1 MKFATAVLALV
12 LGLAGCSST
21 SAPAP
26 PSSTAAVAPP
36 TASTMPAAPS
46 SPDASVDGT
55 PTAAPDLA
63 SQFREIL
70 GTDFNGS
77 ALVSRDGD
85 LLFAEGI
92 GMADDA
98 NGIPNTPETRFRLG
112 SVTKQFTAM
121 AVLMLASQG
130 LLKTT
135 DPVCDYVDTCPDG
148 WDVVTIEHLLSH
160 SSGIAN
166 FTDQPGFD
174 PMKAATPADTVA
186 SVADIPLAFEPGASF
201 AYSNTGYVLLGMVI
215 ERASGL
221 DYETFLEQHIFEPL
235 GMADSGYEHGDT
247 PGLAVGYASEF
258 EQSDALDMSV
268 PYAAGGLYS
277 TVLDLQR
284 WVDALDADALVD
296 AAAMQRFV
304 TPLADTADGGNIGY
318 AYGVSVGDED
328 GHRVVSHER
337 RDQRLLHLPGVVSGR
352 RAHDRAAHEPRGR
365 PRPRHDREARRRPGP
380 REPVG
385 HRRPLI
391 RSSCRAW
398 MRGDTRT
405 SRAGAGRTSPDRVAD
420 GRNQMEVDGH
430 PVECHARRVP
440 AREAERELMSRGS

>member
-1 MKFATAVLALV
+1 MRFATAVIALM
-12 LGLAGCSST
+12 LGLAGCSSA
-21 SAPAP
+21 SAPATP
-26 PSSTAAVAPP
+26 PPTAALAPP
-36 TASTMPAAPS
+36 TASTMPAAPA

-63 SQFREIL
+63 SQLREIL

-98 NGIPNTPETRFRLG
+98 NGIPNTPKTRFRLG

-121 AVLMLASQG
+121 AVLMLASLG
-130 LLKTT
+130 LLRTT
-135 DPVCDYVDTCPDG
+135 DPVCDYMDTCPDE

-174 PMKAATPADTVA
+174 LMKAATPADTVA

-247 PGLAVGYASEF
+247 PGLAVGYASAF
-258 EQSDALDMSV
+258 EEADALDMSV

-277 TVLDLQR
+277 TVLDLP
-284 WVDALDADALVD
+284 ALGGRARRYALVD
-296 AAAMQRFV
+296 AQAMQRFV
-304 TPLADTADGGNIGY
+304 TPLAD
-318 AYGVSVGDED
+318 
-328 GHRVVSHER
+328 R
-337 RDQRLLHLPGVVSGR
+337 R
-352 RAHDRAAHEPRGR
+352 
-365 PRPRHDREARRRPGP
+365 
-380 REPVG
+380 
-385 HRRPLI
+385 
-391 RSSCRAW
+391 
-398 MRGDTRT
+398 TK
-405 SRAGAGRTSPDRVAD
+405 
-420 GRNQMEVDGH
+420 
-430 PVECHARRVP
+430 
-440 AREAERELMSRGS
+440 RGSATPTA

>member
-1 MKFATAVLALV
+1 MRPWTVVLALV
-12 LGLAGCSST
+12 LALAGCSST
-21 SAPAP
+21 SAPA
-26 PSSTAAVAPP
+26 
-36 TASTMPAAPS
+36 STMPPAPS
-46 SPDASVDGT
+46 SSDAAVDGT
-55 PTAAPDLA
+55 PTPAPDPA

-85 LLFAEGI
+85 ILFAEGI

-98 NGIPNTPETRFRLG
+98 HGIPNTPETRFRLG

-135 DPVCDYVDTCPDG
+135 DPVCDYVDTCPEG
-148 WDVVTIEHLLSH
+148 WNVVTIEHLLSH

-186 SVADIPLAFEPGASF
+186 SVADIPLGFEPGASF
-201 AYSNTGYVLLGMVI
+201 AYSNTGYVLLGMVV

-221 DYETFLEQHIFEPL
+221 DYETFLEQRIFEPL
-235 GMADSGYEHGDT
+235 GMANSGYEHGDT
-247 PGLAVGYASEF
+247 PGLAVGYASAF
-258 EQSDALDMSV
+258 EEADALDMSV

-284 WVDALDADALVD
+284 WGDALDAHTLVD

-304 TPLADTADGGNIGY
+304 TPLADKTDQEGFGY
-318 AYGVSVGDED
+318 AYGVNVGDDE
-328 GHRVVSHER
+328 
-337 RDQRLLHLPGVVSGR
+337 GR
-352 RAHDRAAHEPRGR
+352 RVAWHEGVINGFSTYLAWYPDDGLTIALLTNRQEGPILGRFARRAA
-365 PRPRHDREARRRPGP
+365 A
-380 REPVG
+380 
-385 HRRPLI
+385 L
-391 RSSCRAW
+391 AL
-398 MRGDTRT
+398 
-405 SRAGAGRTSPDRVAD
+405 ASP
-420 GRNQMEVDGH
+420 
-430 PVECHARRVP
+430 
-440 AREAERELMSRGS
+440 

>member
-1 MKFATAVLALV
+1 MRFATAVLALM

-21 SAPAP
+21 SASAP
-26 PSSTAAVAPP
+26 PSSTPAVAPP
-36 TASTMPAAPS
+36 TASTTPAA
-46 SPDASVDGT
+46 
-55 PTAAPDLA
+55 PTAAPDLD

-85 LLFAEGI
+85 ILFAEGI

-174 PMKAATPADTVA
+174 LSKAATPADTVA

-201 AYSNTGYVLLGMVI
+201 AYCSTGYVLLGMVI

-235 GMADSGYEHGDT
+235 GMADSGYEHSET
-247 PGLAVGYASEF
+247 PGLAVGYAREF
-258 EQSDALDMSV
+258 EEAGALDTSV

-284 WVDALDADALVD
+284 WGDALDADALVD
-296 AAAMQRFV
+296 AAAMERFV
-304 TPLADTADGGNIGY
+304 TPLIDTTDVGY
-318 AYGVSVGDED
+318 AYGVFVGYE
-328 GHRVVSHER
+328 GGRRVVWHGGVISGFSTDLR
-337 RDQRLLHLPGVVSGR
+337 WYPDDGLTIALLTNREEGPDLSTI
-352 RAHDRAAHEPRGR
+352 ATRAA
-365 PRPRHDREARRRPGP
+365 A
-380 REPVG
+380 
-385 HRRPLI
+385 LAL
-391 RSSCRAW
+391 RS
-398 MRGDTRT
+398 
-405 SRAGAGRTSPDRVAD
+405 P
-420 GRNQMEVDGH
+420 
-430 PVECHARRVP
+430 
-440 AREAERELMSRGS
+440 

>member
-1 MKFATAVLALV
+1 MRFATAVVALV
-12 LGLAGCSST
+12 LGIGGCSST
-21 SAPAP
+21 SASAP
-26 PSSTAAVAPP
+26 P
-36 TASTMPAAPS
+36 MAPS

-55 PTAAPDLA
+55 PTAAPDMA

-92 GMADDA
+92 GMADYA

-130 LLKTT
+130 RLKTT
-135 DPVCDYVDTCPDG
+135 DPVCDYLDTCPDG
-148 WDVVTIEHLLSH
+148 WDVVTLERLLSH

-186 SVADIPLAFEPGASF
+186 SVADIPLGFEPGASF

-215 ERASGL
+215 ERVSGL
-221 DYETFLEQHIFEPL
+221 DYETFLERHIFAPL

-247 PGLAVGYASEF
+247 PGLAVGYASAF
-258 EQSDALDMSV
+258 EEADALDMSV

-284 WVDALDADALVD
+284 WVDALDADVLVD
-296 AAAMQRFV
+296 AVGMRRFV
-304 TPLADTADGGNIGY
+304 TPLADTTDPGFDY
-318 AYGVSVGDED
+318 AYGVFVGDED
-328 GHRVVSHER
+328 GRRVVSH
-337 RDQRLLHLPGVVSGR
+337 DGGINGFTTQLAWYPDDGLIIALLTNREEGPDLVTT
-352 RAHDRAAHEPRGR
+352 ATIAADLALE
-365 PRPRHDREARRRPGP
+365 
-380 REPVG
+380 
-385 HRRPLI
+385 
-391 RSSCRAW
+391 
-398 MRGDTRT
+398 
-405 SRAGAGRTSPDRVAD
+405 SP
-420 GRNQMEVDGH
+420 
-430 PVECHARRVP
+430 
-440 AREAERELMSRGS
+440 

>member
-1 MKFATAVLALV
+1 MRFATAVLALV

-21 SAPAP
+21 RAPAP
-26 PSSTAAVAPP
+26 PPPTVALAPP

-46 SPDASVDGT
+46 SPDAAVDGT

-63 SQFREIL
+63 SQLREIL
-70 GTDFNGS
+70 GSDFNGS

-85 LLFAEGI
+85 ILFAEGI

-98 NGIPNTPETRFRLG
+98 NGIPNMPETRFRLG

-135 DPVCDYVDTCPDG
+135 DPVCDYVDTCPEG
-148 WDVVTIEHLLSH
+148 WDVVTIEHLVSH
-160 SSGIAN
+160 SSGIAS

-174 PMKAATPADTVA
+174 PLKAATPADTVA
-186 SVADIPLAFEPGASF
+186 SVADIPLLFEPGASF

-221 DYETFLEQHIFEPL
+221 DYETFLEQHILEPL

-247 PGLAVGYASEF
+247 PGLAVGFASAF
-258 EQSDALDMSV
+258 EEADALDMSV

-304 TPLADTADGGNIGY
+304 TPLADTTDQEGFGY
-318 AYGVSVGDED
+318 AYGVNVGDED
-328 GHRVVSHER
+328 GRRVVWHEGVINGFSTYLAWYP
-337 RDQRLLHLPGVVSGR
+337 DDGLMIALLTNRQEGPILGRIAR
-352 RAHDRAAHEPRGR
+352 RAAALALE
-365 PRPRHDREARRRPGP
+365 
-380 REPVG
+380 
-385 HRRPLI
+385 
-391 RSSCRAW
+391 
-398 MRGDTRT
+398 
-405 SRAGAGRTSPDRVAD
+405 SP
-420 GRNQMEVDGH
+420 
-430 PVECHARRVP
+430 
-440 AREAERELMSRGS
+440 

>member
-1 MKFATAVLALV
+1 M
-12 LGLAGCSST
+12 LGLAGCSSP

-26 PSSTAAVAPP
+26 PSSTPAVAPP
-36 TASTMPAAPS
+36 TARTTPAA
-46 SPDASVDGT
+46 

-98 NGIPNTPETRFRLG
+98 HGIPNTPETRFRLG

-148 WDVVTIEHLLSH
+148 WDVVTIEHLVSH
-160 SSGIAN
+160 QSGIAS

-186 SVADIPLAFEPGASF
+186 SVADIPLVFEPGASF

-247 PGLAVGYASEF
+247 PGLAVGYASAF
-258 EQSDALDMSV
+258 EEADALDMSV

-304 TPLADTADGGNIGY
+304 TPLADTTDQEGFGY
-318 AYGVSVGDED
+318 AYGVNVGDED
-328 GHRVVSHER
+328 GRRVVWHEGVINGFSTYLAWYP
-337 RDQRLLHLPGVVSGR
+337 DDGLTIALLTNRQEGPILGRIAR
-352 RAHDRAAHEPRGR
+352 RAAALAVE
-365 PRPRHDREARRRPGP
+365 
-380 REPVG
+380 
-385 HRRPLI
+385 
-391 RSSCRAW
+391 
-398 MRGDTRT
+398 
-405 SRAGAGRTSPDRVAD
+405 SP
-420 GRNQMEVDGH
+420 
-430 PVECHARRVP
+430 
-440 AREAERELMSRGS
+440 

>member
-1 MKFATAVLALV
+1 
-12 LGLAGCSST
+12 
-21 SAPAP
+21 
-26 PSSTAAVAPP
+26 
-36 TASTMPAAPS
+36 MPAAPD

-77 ALVSRDGD
+77 ALVSRGGD

-135 DPVCDYVDTCPDG
+135 DPLCDYVDTCPDG

-186 SVADIPLAFEPGASF
+186 SVADIPLGFEPGASF
-201 AYSNTGYVLLGMVI
+201 AYSNTGYVLLGMVV
-215 ERASGL
+215 ERSSGL
-221 DYETFLEQHIFEPL
+221 DYEAFLEQRIFEPL

-258 EQSDALDMSV
+258 EEADALDMSV

-284 WVDALDADALVD
+284 WVDALNAHALVD

-304 TPLADTADGGNIGY
+304 TPLADTADGWGTEY
-318 AYGVSVGDED
+318 AYGVTVGYED
-328 GHRVVSHER
+328 GHRVVSH
-337 RDQRLLHLPGVVSGR
+337 DGVINGFTTLLAWYPDDGLTIALLTNRQEGPNLVTI
-352 RAHDRAAHEPRGR
+352 ATPAAALALE
-365 PRPRHDREARRRPGP
+365 
-380 REPVG
+380 
-385 HRRPLI
+385 
-391 RSSCRAW
+391 
-398 MRGDTRT
+398 
-405 SRAGAGRTSPDRVAD
+405 SP
-420 GRNQMEVDGH
+420 
-430 PVECHARRVP
+430 
-440 AREAERELMSRGS
+440 

>member
-1 MKFATAVLALV
+1 MRFAIAVFALV

-21 SAPAP
+21 SATAP
-26 PSSTAAVAPP
+26 PPPTAALAPP
-36 TASTMPAAPS
+36 TASTTPAA
-46 SPDASVDGT
+46 

-98 NGIPNTPETRFRLG
+98 HGIPNTPETRFRLG

-135 DPVCDYVDTCPDG
+135 DPLCDYVDSCPDG
-148 WDVVTIEHLLSH
+148 WDVVTIEHLVSH
-160 SSGIAN
+160 TSGIAS

-201 AYSNTGYVLLGMVI
+201 AYGSTGYVLLGMVI

-247 PGLAVGYASEF
+247 PGLAVGYASAFVEA
-258 EQSDALDMSV
+258 DALDMSV

-304 TPLADTADGGNIGY
+304 TPLADTTDQEGFGY
-318 AYGVSVGDED
+318 AYGVNVGDED
-328 GHRVVSHER
+328 GRRVAWHEGVINGFSTYLAWYP
-337 RDQRLLHLPGVVSGR
+337 DDGLAIALLTNRQEGPILG
-352 RAHDRAAHEPRGR
+352 RAATRAA
-365 PRPRHDREARRRPGP
+365 ARAL
-380 REPVG
+380 E
-385 HRRPLI
+385 
-391 RSSCRAW
+391 
-398 MRGDTRT
+398 
-405 SRAGAGRTSPDRVAD
+405 SP
-420 GRNQMEVDGH
+420 
-430 PVECHARRVP
+430 
-440 AREAERELMSRGS
+440 

>member
-1 MKFATAVLALV
+1 MRFATAVLAVV
-12 LGLAGCSST
+12 LGLAGCTST
-21 SAPAP
+21 STPA
-26 PSSTAAVAPP
+26 SP
-36 TASTMPAAPS
+36 TASTMPVAQS
-46 SPDASVDGT
+46 SPDASVDGI

-98 NGIPNTPETRFRLG
+98 NGIPNTPGTRFRLG

-135 DPVCDYVDTCPDG
+135 DPVCNYVDTCPDG
-148 WDVVTIEHLLSH
+148 WDVITIEHLLSH

-174 PMKAATPADTVA
+174 LSKAATPADTVA

-201 AYSNTGYVLLGMVI
+201 AYCSTGYVLLGMVI

-221 DYETFLEQHIFEPL
+221 DYEKFLEQHIFEPL
-235 GMADSGYEHGDT
+235 RMADSGYEHGDT
-247 PGLAVGYASEF
+247 PGLAVGYAREF
-258 EQSDALDMSV
+258 KQAGALDMSV

-277 TVLDLQR
+277 TVLDLER
-284 WVDALDADALVD
+284 WVDALGADALVD

-304 TPLADTADGGNIGY
+304 TPLADTADGGKTGY
-318 AYGVSVGDED
+318 AYGVSVDHDD
-328 GHRVVSHER
+328 GHRLVSHSGVINGFSTYLGWYP
-337 RDQRLLHLPGVVSGR
+337 DDGLVIALLTN
-352 RAHDRAAHEPRGR
+352 
-365 PRPRHDREARRRPGP
+365 REEGP
-380 REPVG
+380 D
-385 HRRPLI
+385 L
-391 RSSCRAW
+391 STTA
-398 MRGDTRT
+398 T
-405 SRAGAGRTSPDRVAD
+405 RVAALAL
-420 GRNQMEVDGH
+420 ES
-430 PVECHARRVP
+430 P
-440 AREAERELMSRGS
+440 

>member
-1 MKFATAVLALV
+1 MRFAISVVALM

-36 TASTMPAAPS
+36 TASTMPAAPA
-46 SPDASVDGT
+46 SPDASGDRT

-63 SQFREIL
+63 SQIRAIL

-77 ALVSRDGD
+77 ALVTRDAD

-98 NGIPNTPETRFRLG
+98 HGIPNTPETRFRLG

-121 AVLMLASQG
+121 AVLILASQG
-130 LLKTT
+130 FLKTT

-174 PMKAATPADTVA
+174 LMKAATPADTVA

-247 PGLAVGYASEF
+247 PGLAVGYASAFKEA
-258 EQSDALDMSV
+258 DALDMSV

-304 TPLADTADGGNIGY
+304 TPLADMRDGGKTGY
-318 AYGVSVGDED
+318 AYGVFVDHED
-328 GHRVVSHER
+328 GHRLVSHSGLINGF
-337 RDQRLLHLPGVVSGR
+337 DTYLGWHPDDGLIIALLTNREEGPDLSTT
-352 RAHDRAAHEPRGR
+352 AIRAAALALE
-365 PRPRHDREARRRPGP
+365 
-380 REPVG
+380 
-385 HRRPLI
+385 
-391 RSSCRAW
+391 
-398 MRGDTRT
+398 
-405 SRAGAGRTSPDRVAD
+405 SP
-420 GRNQMEVDGH
+420 
-430 PVECHARRVP
+430 
-440 AREAERELMSRGS
+440 

>member
-1 MKFATAVLALV
+1 
-12 LGLAGCSST
+12 
-21 SAPAP
+21 
-26 PSSTAAVAPP
+26 
-36 TASTMPAAPS
+36 MPAPS
-46 SPDASVDGT
+46 SLDASVDGT

-63 SQFREIL
+63 SQFRGIL

-135 DPVCDYVDTCPDG
+135 DPVCDYVDTCPAG
-148 WDVVTIEHLLSH
+148 WGVVTIEHLLSH
-160 SSGIAN
+160 SSGIAD
-166 FTDQPGFD
+166 FTAQPGFD
-174 PMKAATPADTVA
+174 ITKAATPAETVA

-221 DYETFLEQHIFEPL
+221 DYETFLEDHIFEPL
-235 GMADSGYEHGDT
+235 GMVDSGYEHPDT
-247 PGLAVGYASEF
+247 PGLAVGYASAF
-258 EQSDALDMSV
+258 KQSAAIDMSV

-277 TVLDLQR
+277 TVLDLRR
-284 WVDALDADALVD
+284 WVDALDTHALVD

-304 TPLADTADGGNIGY
+304 TPLADTSDGGSSGY
-318 AYGVSVGDED
+318 AYGVSVDYED
-328 GHRVVSHER
+328 GHRLVSHSGVINGFSTYLGWHP
-337 RDQRLLHLPGVVSGR
+337 DDGLTIVLLANREEGPDLSTT
-352 RAHDRAAHEPRGR
+352 ATRAATLALER
-365 PRPRHDREARRRPGP
+365 P
-380 REPVG
+380 
-385 HRRPLI
+385 
-391 RSSCRAW
+391 
-398 MRGDTRT
+398 
-405 SRAGAGRTSPDRVAD
+405 
-420 GRNQMEVDGH
+420 
-430 PVECHARRVP
+430 
-440 AREAERELMSRGS
+440 

>member
-1 MKFATAVLALV
+1 MKFTTAVLALV

-21 SAPAP
+21 IAPTP

-36 TASTMPAAPS
+36 TASSMAPAPS
-46 SPDASVDGT
+46 SPASADGT

-77 ALVSRDGD
+77 ALVGRDGD
-85 LLFAEGI
+85 ILFAEGI

-98 NGIPNTPETRFRLG
+98 NGIANTPQTRFRLA

-130 LLKTT
+130 LLKST

-166 FTDQPGFD
+166 FNEQPGFD
-174 PMKAATPADTVA
+174 WLKAATPTDTVA

-201 AYSNTGYVLLGMVI
+201 AYCNTGYVLLGMVI

-221 DYETFLEQHIFEPL
+221 DYETFLKRHIFEPL
-235 GMADSGYEHGDT
+235 GMADSGYEHGET
-247 PGLAVGYASEF
+247 PGLAVGYASAF
-258 EQSDALDMSV
+258 EEADALDMSV

-284 WVDALDADALVD
+284 WVDALDAHALVD

-304 TPLADTADGGNIGY
+304 TPLVDTADGFGTKY
-318 AYGVSVGDED
+318 AYGVNVGDED
-328 GHRVVSHER
+328 GHRVVSHDGEINGFSSFLAWYP
-337 RDQRLLHLPGVVSGR
+337 DDGLTIALLTNRMEGPDLVTI
-352 RAHDRAAHEPRGR
+352 ATRAAALALE
-365 PRPRHDREARRRPGP
+365 
-380 REPVG
+380 
-385 HRRPLI
+385 
-391 RSSCRAW
+391 
-398 MRGDTRT
+398 
-405 SRAGAGRTSPDRVAD
+405 SP
-420 GRNQMEVDGH
+420 
-430 PVECHARRVP
+430 
-440 AREAERELMSRGS
+440 

>member
-1 MKFATAVLALV
+1 MRFATVVLGLV
-12 LGLAGCSST
+12 LGLGGCSST
-21 SAPAP
+21 SAP
-26 PSSTAAVAPP
+26 
-36 TASTMPAAPS
+36 ASTMPAAPS
-46 SPDASVDGT
+46 SSDAAVDGT

-98 NGIPNTPETRFRLG
+98 HGIPNTPETRFRLG

-135 DPVCDYVDTCPDG
+135 DPLCDYVDTCPDG

-201 AYSNTGYVLLGMVI
+201 AYCSTGYVLLGMVI

-221 DYETFLEQHIFEPL
+221 DYETFLEQRIFEPL

-247 PGLAVGYASEF
+247 PELAVGYASGF
-258 EQSDALDMSV
+258 EEADALEMSV

-284 WVDALDADALVD
+284 WVDALDAHTLVD

-304 TPLADTADGGNIGY
+304 TPLVDTADGWGTQY
-318 AYGVSVGDED
+318 AYGVQISDED
-328 GHRVVSHER
+328 GHRVVSH
-337 RDQRLLHLPGVVSGR
+337 DGVINGFTTYLAWYPDDGLTIALLTNRQEGPNLLTIARP
-352 RAHDRAAHEPRGR
+352 AAALALE
-365 PRPRHDREARRRPGP
+365 
-380 REPVG
+380 
-385 HRRPLI
+385 
-391 RSSCRAW
+391 
-398 MRGDTRT
+398 
-405 SRAGAGRTSPDRVAD
+405 SP
-420 GRNQMEVDGH
+420 
-430 PVECHARRVP
+430 
-440 AREAERELMSRGS
+440 

>member
-1 MKFATAVLALV
+1 MRFATAGLALV

-21 SAPAP
+21 SAPATLP
-26 PSSTAAVAPP
+26 PTAAVPPP
-36 TASTMPAAPS
+36 TASTMPAAP
-46 SPDASVDGT
+46 VDGT

-70 GTDFNGS
+70 GPDFNGS
-77 ALVSRDGD
+77 ALVTRDGD
-85 LLFAEGI
+85 RLFAEGI
-92 GMADDA
+92 GVADNA
-98 NGIPNTPETRFRLG
+98 NGIRNTPETRFRLG

-160 SSGIAN
+160 SSGIAD
-166 FTDQPGFD
+166 FTSQPGFD
-174 PMKAATPADTVA
+174 LSKAATPAETVA

-201 AYSNTGYVLLGMVI
+201 AYCSTGYVLLGMVI
-215 ERASGL
+215 ERVSGL

-235 GMADSGYEHGDT
+235 GMADSGYEHADT

-258 EQSDALDMSV
+258 EEADALDTSV

-277 TVLDLQR
+277 TVLDLER

-304 TPLADTADGGNIGY
+304 TPLADTADGGKTGY
-318 AYGVSVGDED
+318 AYGVNVGDVD
-328 GHRVVSHER
+328 GHRVVSHEGVINGFNSFLAWYP
-337 RDQRLLHLPGVVSGR
+337 DDGLTIALLTNRPGGPDLVMTAR
-352 RAHDRAAHEPRGR
+352 RAAALALE
-365 PRPRHDREARRRPGP
+365 
-380 REPVG
+380 
-385 HRRPLI
+385 
-391 RSSCRAW
+391 
-398 MRGDTRT
+398 
-405 SRAGAGRTSPDRVAD
+405 SP
-420 GRNQMEVDGH
+420 
-430 PVECHARRVP
+430 
-440 AREAERELMSRGS
+440 

>member
-1 MKFATAVLALV
+1 VKSLRFATAVIALM

-21 SAPAP
+21 SASVP
-26 PSSTAAVAPP
+26 PSSTAAVAPS
-36 TASTMPAAPS
+36 TASTMPAAPD

-135 DPVCDYVDTCPDG
+135 DPLCDYVDTCPDG

-186 SVADIPLAFEPGASF
+186 SVADIPLGFEPGASF
-201 AYSNTGYVLLGMVI
+201 AYSNTGYVLLGMVV
-215 ERASGL
+215 ERSSGL
-221 DYETFLEQHIFEPL
+221 DYEAFLEQRIFEPL

-258 EQSDALDMSV
+258 EEADALDMSV

-284 WVDALDADALVD
+284 WVDALNAHALVD

-304 TPLADTADGGNIGY
+304 TPLADTADGWGTEY
-318 AYGVSVGDED
+318 AYGVTVGYED
-328 GHRVVSHER
+328 GHRVVSH
-337 RDQRLLHLPGVVSGR
+337 DGVINGFTTLLAWYPDDGLTIALLTNRQEGPNLVTI
-352 RAHDRAAHEPRGR
+352 ATPAAALALE
-365 PRPRHDREARRRPGP
+365 
-380 REPVG
+380 
-385 HRRPLI
+385 
-391 RSSCRAW
+391 
-398 MRGDTRT
+398 
-405 SRAGAGRTSPDRVAD
+405 SP
-420 GRNQMEVDGH
+420 
-430 PVECHARRVP
+430 
-440 AREAERELMSRGS
+440 

>member
-1 MKFATAVLALV
+1 MPDPMTFEARLAEAYGRYADGADADVAALDLAAAIATGSRRGRLSLPRLTWLGAVRAAVLLRVSPVAARGVSMRFATAVLALV

-135 DPVCDYVDTCPDG
+135 DPLCDYVDTCPDG

-174 PMKAATPADTVA
+174 PMKTATPADTVA
-186 SVADIPLAFEPGASF
+186 SVADIALEFEPGASF

-221 DYETFLEQHIFEPL
+221 DYETFLGQHIFEPL

-258 EQSDALDMSV
+258 EQSGALDMSV

-304 TPLADTADGGNIGY
+304 TPLADTADESDIDY
-318 AYGVSVGDED
+318 AYGVY
-328 GHRVVSHER
+328 
-337 RDQRLLHLPGVVSGR
+337 
-352 RAHDRAAHEPRGR
+352 
-365 PRPRHDREARRRPGP
+365 RRRRGWPPG
-380 REPVG
+380 G
-385 HRRPLI
+385 L
-391 RSSCRAW
+391 A
-398 MRGDTRT
+398 
-405 SRAGAGRTSPDRVAD
+405 
-420 GRNQMEVDGH
+420 
-430 PVECHARRVP
+430 
-440 AREAERELMSRGS
+440 

>member
-1 MKFATAVLALV
+1 MRFATAVLALV

-36 TASTMPAAPS
+36 TASTMPAAPY

-258 EQSDALDMSV
+258 EESDALDMSV

-304 TPLADTADGGNIGY
+304 TRLADTADEPDIGY
-318 AYGVSVGDED
+318 AYGVYV
-328 GHRVVSHER
+328 ER
-337 RDQRLLHLPGVVSGR
+337 RGWPSSGL
-352 RAHDRAAHEPRGR
+352 A
-365 PRPRHDREARRRPGP
+365 
-380 REPVG
+380 
-385 HRRPLI
+385 
-391 RSSCRAW
+391 
-398 MRGDTRT
+398 
-405 SRAGAGRTSPDRVAD
+405 
-420 GRNQMEVDGH
+420 
-430 PVECHARRVP
+430 
-440 AREAERELMSRGS
+440 

>member
-1 MKFATAVLALV
+1 MRFATAVIALM

-26 PSSTAAVAPP
+26 PSSTAALAPP

-46 SPDASVDGT
+46 SPAASVDGT

-98 NGIPNTPETRFRLG
+98 KGIPNTPETRFRLA

-130 LLKTT
+130 RLKTT

-166 FTDQPGFD
+166 FTEQPGFD
-174 PMKAATPADTVA
+174 ITKAATPADTVA

-258 EQSDALDMSV
+258 EPSGPLDMSV

-304 TPLADTADGGNIGY
+304 TPLADTTDGGNIGY
-318 AYGVSVGDED
+318 AYGVSVSHED
-328 GHRVVSHER
+328 GHRLVSHSGVINGFYTYLGWHP
-337 RDQRLLHLPGVVSGR
+337 DDGLIIALLTNREEGPDLSTTATH
-352 RAHDRAAHEPRGR
+352 AAALALE
-365 PRPRHDREARRRPGP
+365 
-380 REPVG
+380 
-385 HRRPLI
+385 
-391 RSSCRAW
+391 
-398 MRGDTRT
+398 
-405 SRAGAGRTSPDRVAD
+405 SP
-420 GRNQMEVDGH
+420 
-430 PVECHARRVP
+430 
-440 AREAERELMSRGS
+440 